1 LTNLDVATTDNAA
14 AVEHR
19 YRRRIEVEN
28 IFRDSKHG
36 AALRHC
42 LPVIQTSTP
51 PGCGV
56 PCSRPPVAGWL
67 HQLTATTTG
76 EDIIA
81 GHGVRDGKAIIATL
95 AYRLIRVPARPI
107 RHTRTL
113 TLRLP
118 PGHNLLAEILTPLRA
133 PPALP

>member
-1 LTNLDVATTDNAA
+1 M
-14 AVEHR
+14 
-19 YRRRIEVEN
+19 
-28 IFRDSKHG
+28 
-36 AALRHC
+36 
-42 LPVIQTSTP
+42 
-51 PGCGV
+51 

-107 RHTRTL
+107 RHTGT
-113 TLRLP
+113 
-118 PGHNLLAEILTPLRA
+118 PGHRRTQRTPFPRKSRSTDI
-133 PPALP
+133 